1 MPMTLKR
8 LFVERTH
15 YVVSALAVSL
25 ILLGFLLMTGEG
37 GTNDTFCPDIFSA
50 RRITLAPLLCLAGYL
65 LLIPAILWRR
75 KT

>member
-1 MPMTLKR
+1 MTLKR
-8 LFVERTH
+8 LFVERMH

-25 ILLGFLLMTGEG
+25 ILLGLLLMTGEG
-37 GTNDTFCPDIFSA
+37 SSNETFCPDIFSA
-50 RRITLAPLLCLAGYL
+50 RRIILAPLMCLGGYL

>member
-15 YVVSALAVSL
+15 CIVSALALSL
-25 ILLGFLLMTGEG
+25 VLSGLLLMAGEG
-37 GTNDTFCPDIFSA
+37 SSNETFCPDIFSA
-50 RRITLAPLLCLAGYL
+50 RRITLAPLMCLGGYL
-65 LLIPAILWRR
+65 MLIPAILWRR

>member
-1 MPMTLKR
+1 MILKR

-15 YVVSALAVSL
+15 YIVSALAVSL
-25 ILLGFLLMTGEG
+25 ILSGFLLMTGEG
-37 GTNDTFCPDIFSA
+37 SPNETFCSDIFSA

-65 LLIPAILWRR
+65 MLIPAILWRR

>member
-1 MPMTLKR
+1 MTLKC

-25 ILLGFLLMTGEG
+25 VLSGLMLMTGAGSSNE
-37 GTNDTFCPDIFSA
+37 TFSPDIFSA
-50 RRITLAPLLCLAGYL
+50 RRITLAPLMCLAGYL